1 MIFVTKRK
9 YPRFKPHSTS
19 GKGKHVSVWGT
30 SEKESQG
37 RDDIYSSKAF
47 LMRKSRKSTR
57 SA

>member
-1 MIFVTKRK
+1 MTKRK

-19 GKGKHVSVWGT
+19 GKGKHVNVWGA